1 MSMYFHCFVI
11 IYLWKRAWAFYLT
24 YSNKFPSPNDGL
36 CQFSLYKIGSV
47 VLEYI
52 FLILSMYFHYFVIIS
67 P

>member
-1 MSMYFHCFVI
+1 MY
-11 IYLWKRAWAFYLT
+11 LPLEKGMGL
-24 YSNKFPSPNDGL
+24 SNKFPSPNDGL

-52 FLILSMYFHYFVIIS
+52 YLILSMYFHYFVIIS